1 MQDQEKIMLRW
12 YRLNYISGIKEV
24 TSGEERVEVTSERL
38 KLMQQVLEENVW
50 AQESDHKQ

>member
-38 KLMQQVLEENVW
+38 KLM
-50 AQESDHKQ
+50 